1 MKPMTVW
8 ATVGVIISITTL
20 THVTHARQAFK
31 GDPGELGDPGF
42 DLSRYAVSQEVKSR
56 TKRYYLTFPSSST
69 LTFNNK
75 IKIPLFS
82 KFDSNIKGVFK
93 GFIRAIYTLPS
104 EIVSVGRSQID
115 QDRVVTYNSLESVF
129 TNFGINGRECLLK
142 AICKTAE
149 DPADDFGLVGQLL
162 GLVLSPTHGL
172 NTSKD
177 ELHDHCIAESYGRD
191 IGHCDLAYSSC
202 PFNLGQLLT
211 TGLSLLEGSLS
222 GFPQA

>member
-42 DLSRYAVSQEVKSR
+42 DLSR
-56 TKRYYLTFPSSST
+56 
-69 LTFNNK
+69 
-75 IKIPLFS
+75 
-82 KFDSNIKGVFK
+82 
-93 GFIRAIYTLPS
+93 
-104 EIVSVGRSQID
+104 
-115 QDRVVTYNSLESVF
+115 
-129 TNFGINGRECLLK
+129 
-142 AICKTAE
+142 
-149 DPADDFGLVGQLL
+149 
-162 GLVLSPTHGL
+162 PTHGL

>member
-129 TNFGINGRECLLK
+129 TK
-142 AICKTAE
+142 
-149 DPADDFGLVGQLL
+149 
-162 GLVLSPTHGL
+162 PTHGL